1 MSIHNN
7 GDTFLVVK
15 HNQFQTVHTAVMT
28 RNDSSSLLNRDSSIM
43 FKNEFHCE
51 RGDLLG
57 PLGLFVQGLL
67 AFIAFAS
74 LIGMSYCVFLVP
86 ITT

>member
-1 MSIHNN
+1 M
-7 GDTFLVVK
+7 VK
-15 HNQFQTVHTAVMT
+15 HTQFQTVHTAVMT
-28 RNDSSSLLNRDSSIM
+28 RNDSSSLNSGSSIM

-74 LIGMSYCVFLVP
+74 LIGMSCLCLFP
-86 ITT
+86 

>member
-1 MSIHNN
+1 MSIHN
-7 GDTFLVVK
+7 GDDTILVVK
-15 HNQFQTVHTAVMT
+15 HTQIQTPDTAVMT
-28 RNDSSSLLNRDSSIM
+28 SNGSGVYNSDSNIM
-43 FKNEFHCE
+43 AFKNEFHCE

-74 LIGMSYCVFLVP
+74 LIGGCLNLNFKVLV
-86 ITT
+86 